1 MQDRVPPQ
9 NIEAEQSV
17 LGAMLIEKE
26 AIPKV
31 MEILRD
37 TDFYREAH
45 RVIFNAMLELYKKN
59 EAVDMITV
67 TEILKRDNKLEDV
80 GGIAYVTSLA
90 NAVPTA
96 ANVTYHASIIEEKS
110 ILRQLVSVSTQIA
123 SMGYEA
129 NDDVKNIIDS
139 AESKILEIS
148 NRKKTADFTPINEI
162 VLDSFKSIE
171 ALMGNKNGLTG
182 LPTGFED
189 LDNLTSGLHG
199 SDFIILAARP
209 SMGKTAFALNVVQN
223 VAIRAAKKV
232 GGAPKTVAFFSLEM
246 SKEQLVQRM
255 LCAEANIDSQR
266 LRIGEL
272 RDEDWAMLINT
283 ADTLSSAN
291 IYIDDTA
298 GITAM
303 DMRSRARR
311 LKAEHGLDLIVVDY
325 LQLMQ
330 GSGKK
335 NNNGD
340 RQQEVSEISRS
351 LKALARELDVPV
363 IALSQLSR
371 SVEARQ
377 VKRPMLSD
385 LRESGS
391 LEQDADIVAFLYRED
406 YYNPETENKNITEL
420 IIAKHRNG
428 PVDTVNL
435 FFHKQYTKFVGLS
448 KRKE

>member
-1 MQDRVPPQ
+1 MEERVPPQ

-17 LGAMLIEKE
+17 LGAMLIDKE
-26 AIPKV
+26 AIAKAT
-31 MEILRD
+31 EILSAE
-37 TDFYREAH
+37 DFYREAH
-45 RVIFNAMLELYKKN
+45 RVIFSAMLEVYNKN

-67 TEILKRDNKLEDV
+67 TDILRRDNKLEDV
-80 GGIAYVTSLA
+80 GGIAYITSLA
-90 NAVPTA
+90 NVVLTA
-96 ANVTYHASIIEEKS
+96 ANVKYHAEIVAEKS
-110 ILRQLVSVSTQIA
+110 VLRQLVKVSTEIA
-123 SMGYEA
+123 AMGYEA
-129 NDDVKNIIDS
+129 NDEVGVLLDT
-139 AESKILEIS
+139 AESRILEIS
-148 NRKKTADFTPINEI
+148 NRKKRADFTPISA
-162 VLDSFKSIE
+162 VLMDSVQNIE
-171 ALMGNKNGLTG
+171 KLLNNKGGLTG
-182 LPTGFED
+182 IPTGFND
-189 LDNLTSGLHG
+189 LDKLTSGLHP

-209 SMGKTAFALNVVQN
+209 SMGKTALALNIVQN
-223 VAIRAAKKV
+223 VALRAHKRV
-232 GGAPKTVAFFSLEM
+232 GGDPRSVAFFSLEM
-246 SKEQLVQRM
+246 SKEQLVNRM

-266 LRIGEL
+266 LRIGEMK
-272 RDEDWAMLINT
+272 EDDWTHLWDACDVMSK
-283 ADTLSSAN
+283 AK

-298 GITAM
+298 GITVM

-330 GSGKK
+330 GSGKR
-335 NNNGD
+335 NTSGD

-363 IALSQLSR
+363 LALSQLSR
-371 SVEARQ
+371 GVEARQ

-406 YYNPETENKNITEL
+406 YYNPETENKHTEL

-435 FFHKQYTKFVGLS
+435 FFHKQFTKFVGFT
-448 KRKE
+448 KRED